1 MKRRPSTITDIAK
14 ALNVSASTVSRALH
28 DSPSISQETKDAVIA
43 LAKQLNYQP
52 NMLAVSLLNKKT
64 KTIGVIVP
72 EITSYFFATVISGV
86 QDMVEEANYKLI
98 ICQSNESFEEE
109 KKLIETLSLGRVD
122 GFLIS
127 PSSKTTNFEHLEK
140 LRASGNPVVV
150 FDRDCPNFEADKVLV
165 DDYDGAFQA
174 VDYLVKTGCQRIAH
188 ITGPKN
194 LTTCQHR
201 KAGYLDALKK
211 NGRTVNPDYITEVEG
226 FTSEDGEEAAKKLL
240 DLDTPPD
247 AIFAINDAVAIG
259 AMAVIREK
267 GIHIPEEISLVG
279 FDDEPY
285 SKYFKPSL
293 TSVWQPVYDLGM
305 LSSRI
310 LMNHILNDLE
320 DYNYRYELLK
330 PELIIRNSS
339 RPLP

>member
-1 MKRRPSTITDIAK
+1 MKRRSSTITDIAK

-28 DSPSISQETKDAVIA
+28 DSPSISQETKDAVLE

-52 NMLAVSLLNKKT
+52 NMLAVSLLNNKT

-86 QDMVEEANYKLI
+86 QDMVEESGYKLI

-122 GFLIS
+122 GFLLS
-127 PSSKTTNFEHLEK
+127 PSSKTTTFDHLEK
-140 LRASGNPVVV
+140 LRTSGTPIVV
-150 FDRDCPNFEADKVLV
+150 FDRDCPNFQADKVLV

-174 VDYLVKTGCQRIAH
+174 VEYLIKTGCKRIAH
-188 ITGPKN
+188 ITGPQN

-201 KAGYLDALKK
+201 KEGYVDALKK
-211 NGRTVNPDYITEVEG
+211 NGITLNPELIIEVEG
-226 FTSEDGEEAAKKLL
+226 FNSEDGEEAVKSLL
-240 DLDTPPD
+240 DLGLHPD

-259 AMAVIREK
+259 GMAVIREK
-267 GIHIPEEISLVG
+267 GIKIPEDISLVG

-320 DYNYRYELLK
+320 DYKYRYELLK
-330 PELIIRNSS
+330 PELIIRDSS
-339 RPLP
+339 KPLP